1 VAELPSADF
10 LHRLADVADRETLPR
25 FRTDLAVDSKFKE
38 GYSFDPVTE
47 ADREA
52 EIAIRVAIKA
62 EYPDHAILGEELG
75 QTGSGPYRWVLD
87 PVDGTRPFICGLPVW
102 GTLIGLTVDGR
113 AKLGM
118 MSQPFTGERF
128 WATAD
133 GAWCERAGK
142 RERLSTRDVGA
153 LSQAILH
160 TTSPEHYH
168 GELKQGFDRLAASV
182 RMTRYGGGCY
192 AMAMLAAGR
201 IDLAVEPSLQPYDI
215 VALIPIVEKA
225 GGVVTRIDGGRAEEG
240 GPVIAL
246 ATAGLHAAALHPLN
260 RTRRLSMGVD

>member
-1 VAELPSADF
+1 M
-10 LHRLADVADRETLPR
+10 PR
-25 FRTDLAVDSKFKE
+25 FRTDLAVVSKTGE
-38 GYSFDPVTE
+38 SYFDPVTE

-52 EIAIRVAIKA
+52 EIAIRTVIVA

-75 QTGSGPYRWVLD
+75 QTGSGRYRWVLD

-113 AKLGM
+113 AEQGM

-153 LSQAILH
+153 LSRAILH

-182 RMTRYGGGCY
+182 RMTRYGGECY

-215 VALIPIVEKA
+215 VALIPIIERA
-225 GGVVTRIDGGRAEEG
+225 GGVVTRIDWRTGRGGRPGHRVGDG
-240 GPVIAL
+240 GPHADAL
-246 ATAGLHAAALHPLN
+246 RLLN
-260 RTRRLSMGVD
+260 NGS

>member
-1 VAELPSADF
+1 MPKLPSADF

-25 FRTDLAVDSKFKE
+25 YRTDLAVESKTGE
-38 GYSFDPVTE
+38 SYFDPVTE
-47 ADREA
+47 ADRQA
-52 EIAIRVAIKA
+52 EMAIRAAIKA

-75 QTGSGPYRWVLD
+75 QTGSGRYRWVLD

-113 AKLGM
+113 AELGM

-128 WATAD
+128 WGTAD

-168 GELKQGFDRLAASV
+168 GALKQGFDRLTASV
-182 RMTRYGGGCY
+182 RMTRYGGECY
-192 AMAMLAAGR
+192 ATAMLAAGR
-201 IDLAVEPSLQPYDI
+201 IDLAVEPSLQPHDI
-215 VALIPIVEKA
+215 VALIPIIERA
-225 GGVVTRIDGGRAEEG
+225 GGVVTRFDGGRAEAG
-240 GPVIAL
+240 GAVLASANARLHEQAL
-246 ATAGLHAAALHPLN
+246 RLLN
-260 RTRRLSMGVD
+260 NAE